1 MKYRVPVRFTYTE
14 WVSWDADTP
23 EEALNAVQGLDK
35 ETILS
40 GVVIEPC
47 DMDFDYDW
55 NKYIAYD
62 CVEEQEHEC

>member
-1 MKYRVPVRFTYTE
+1 M
-14 WVSWDADTP
+14 
-23 EEALNAVQGLDK
+23 NAVQGLDK

-62 CVEEQEHEC
+62 CVEEQEYEC